1 MESIRICTAVSKAA
15 RLNSAIRSL
24 TRISDRGGINVSAG
38 GGLLP
43 SVVGR
48 HKRRLLAE
56 DDPGEGEM
64 VHGSP

>member
-1 MESIRICTAVSKAA
+1 V
-15 RLNSAIRSL
+15 
-24 TRISDRGGINVSAG
+24 INVSAG

-56 DDPGEGEM
+56 DEPGEGEM

>member
-1 MESIRICTAVSKAA
+1 V
-15 RLNSAIRSL
+15 
-24 TRISDRGGINVSAG
+24 INVTAG

-56 DDPGEGEM
+56 QDHEEAIHDTPA
-64 VHGSP
+64 